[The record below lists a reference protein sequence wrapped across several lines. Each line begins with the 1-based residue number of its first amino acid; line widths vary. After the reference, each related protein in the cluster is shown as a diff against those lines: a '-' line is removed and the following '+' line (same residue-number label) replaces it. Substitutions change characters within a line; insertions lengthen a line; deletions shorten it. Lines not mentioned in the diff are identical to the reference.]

1 MHWSRTYSDIL
12 INMWQFQFFIKLAL
26 SLLNKPQTQ
35 CFPALAAGSLLLRI
49 LQIKGITGLDPSWPS
64 SKRSAGA
71 AWQLSHSAGKWDDL
85 GWDKRNFQC
94 FWGSAGTVFPEGALP
109 TENSHLQRIQSFF
122 SCVATLPRDRHS
134 SDTLKQQQ
142 QVYIHSELQTL
153 QQKLRAES
161 PEVLAEILGAKTG
174 NWVSQVRE
182 IQSIEPT
189 AFSL

>member
-1 MHWSRTYSDIL
+1 MFPCTGCRFLASKNFANKGNNWPGSKL
-12 INMWQFQFFIKLAL
+12 AQFQEKCRSNPAAL
-26 SLLNKPQTQ
+26 P
-35 CFPALAAGSLLLRI
+35 
-49 LQIKGITGLDPSWPS
+49 
-64 SKRSAGA
+64 
-71 AWQLSHSAGKWDDL
+71 AGKWDDL